1 MDVKC
6 VLCDQIEELKDD
18 SIEAKKLRNR
28 RMHMYLCS
36 PCNERITT
44 RTKER
49 HSTEKFRLYRKNTVG
64 NSLLKKKDPDRK

>member
-18 SIEAKKLRNR
+18 SLEAKKLRNR

-36 PCNERITT
+36 ECNERITV

-49 HSTEKFRLYRKNTVG
+49 HTTGKFHLYKNK
-64 NSLLKKKDPDRK
+64 SKKESIFKKKHPDR